1 MEKKKVKILFLEDSQ
16 DDYELNITELK
27 KSGIKFQG
35 IRVETKDE
43 FIKQLKKTN
52 WDLILSDYELPTF
65 NGLDAFDIVKKLK
78 IDIPMIMVTGM
89 LSEKVAISCINK
101 GIDNFIMK
109 DNLVRLGI
117 STKKALEKKE
127 LQKSQEKLK
136 GAYKVANNLNKE
148 LRQKVDKKTD
158 DLSKTN
164 KLLKQ
169 KINECKKAEK
179 INKESKAKYKTLYNS
194 SKDAII
200 IFDVEKELFVEGNPA
215 AIKLFKC
222 HNEKEFILNE
232 FQNLSPKHQYNGDK
246 SVTIINKMISKA
258 LENNLHYFELKCKK
272 TDGEEFNA
280 SIVLIKMQ
288 LNNKTFLLTTIR
300 DITNHKRKEKQLQK
314 TAEEINLMNME
325 LNISKNKLI
334 KLNNEFGN
342 KCTESQMVNHE
353 LLVLKNQLFSLNKN
367 LEGKVQ
373 QRTKEIE
380 KLLKNKDE
388 FIGQLGHDLKTP
400 ISIIINLLPLIRE
413 DSTDPEIKYECDMVI
428 RNVRYIKNLVTK
440 TLQIANL
447 SSPNVKCDCQELNLM
462 ELVDNVIIDNQL
474 ILEKQ
479 NIKIE
484 NQIKDEIIVNADE
497 LQLIEVFNNLINNA
511 AKYSQEGKGCI
522 IVDVQK
528 DKDMFIVSVKDT
540 GIGMTKEQLEI
551 VFDEFY
557 KADSSRH
564 NLGSTGLGLSIVK
577 RIVEKHGGKIW
588 VDSPG
593 KNKGSIFSFTLPIVN
608 KIDGGKK

>member
-16 DDYELNITELK
+16 DVYELNITELK

-43 FIKQLKKTN
+43 FIKQLN
-52 WDLILSDYELPTF
+52 NNSWDIILSDYDLPGF
-65 NGLDAFDIVKKLK
+65 NGFNAYDVVKKYDK
-78 IDIPMIMVTGM
+78 NIPIIIVTGT
-89 LSEKVAISCINK
+89 LNEEVAVACIEK
-101 GIDNFIMK
+101 GIDNYVTK
-109 DNLVRLGI
+109 DNLTRLGTTI
-117 STKKALEKKE
+117 KQVLEK
-127 LQKSQEKLK
+127 
-136 GAYKVANNLNKE
+136 YKIE
-148 LRQKVDKKTD
+148 QLRKKTGG
-158 DLSKTN
+158 K
-164 KLLKQ
+164 LKQ
-169 KINECKKAEK
+169 KVE
-179 INKESKAKYKTLYNS
+179 ESLMIGQELITI
-194 SKDAII
+194 KDY
-200 IFDVEKELFVEGNPA
+200 
-215 AIKLFKC
+215 
-222 HNEKEFILNE
+222 
-232 FQNLSPKHQYNGDK
+232 LS
-246 SVTIINKMISKA
+246 
-258 LENNLHYFELKCKK
+258 
-272 TDGEEFNA
+272 
-280 SIVLIKMQ
+280 
-288 LNNKTFLLTTIR
+288 
-300 DITNHKRKEKQLQK
+300 
-314 TAEEINLMNME
+314 
-325 LNISKNKLI
+325 
-334 KLNNEFGN
+334 KLNR
-342 KCTESQMVNHE
+342 
-353 LLVLKNQLFSLNKN
+353 N
-367 LEGKVQ
+367 LDEKVQ
-373 QRTKEIE
+373 ERTKELE

-447 SSPNVKCDCQELNLM
+447 SSPNVKCDYKELNLM
-462 ELVDNVIIDNQL
+462 ELVNNVIIDNQL

-522 IVDVQK
+522 ILDVQK

-593 KNKGSIFSFTLPIVN
+593 KNKGSIFSFTLPIGN